1 MEEYIF
7 QHLKN
12 RERVCDNNCEPS
24 KSLAETLTDAPAF
37 KYVDIFEGIWGL
49 ATIPLCQYIDYCCE
63 PFKNRNELFKV
74 LDGLRENNS
83 DSTVFEENEIEKI
96 LYRMFPTDYSSS
108 FNIDGIATDDF
119 DKQFVLVSLD
129 DNNIVS
135 FTTDPDGNL
144 KSKENPS
151 EYKDSLSKD
160 KKYNK
165 IRIRKLLKKIAI
177 FNTDI
182 YDLSIF
188 NETTDDEYWKEKQEV
203 CRLKEEVWKYY
214 IGEHNEGEQ
223 YIYNQVSEVVT
234 SVLSTSNNTP
244 KRKKQKKSAT
254 VTSEKPMTIKYFKHG
269 NKSLLRKQEERVD
282 ILYKK
287 WTEWKWIDKDT
298 RPEDFDRLFEGSPCH
313 CNISWIGT
321 SATLTIL
328 LQRLLMKSFIER
340 QTGCSAKHL
349 VTKQFGKTA
358 NSSKSRIN
366 TETDRR
372 IEISILILDTNN
384 PLLEQ
389 NSVNAEEYDIRDAA
403 LNDVYGGLLR
413 STKGI

>member
-1 MEEYIF
+1 
-7 QHLKN
+7 
-12 RERVCDNNCEPS
+12 
-24 KSLAETLTDAPAF
+24 
-37 KYVDIFEGIWGL
+37 
-49 ATIPLCQYIDYCCE
+49 
-63 PFKNRNELFKV
+63 
-74 LDGLRENNS
+74 
-83 DSTVFEENEIEKI
+83 
-96 LYRMFPTDYSSS
+96 MFPTDYSSS

-234 SVLSTSNNTP
+234 SVLSASNNTP

-313 CNISWIGT
+313 CNFSWTGT

-384 PLLEQ
+384 LLPEQ

>member
-1 MEEYIF
+1 
-7 QHLKN
+7 
-12 RERVCDNNCEPS
+12 
-24 KSLAETLTDAPAF
+24 
-37 KYVDIFEGIWGL
+37 
-49 ATIPLCQYIDYCCE
+49 
-63 PFKNRNELFKV
+63 
-74 LDGLRENNS
+74 
-83 DSTVFEENEIEKI
+83 
-96 LYRMFPTDYSSS
+96 MFPTDYSSS

-234 SVLSTSNNTP
+234 SVLSASNNTP

-269 NKSLLRKQEERVD
+269 KKSLLRKQEERVD

-313 CNISWIGT
+313 CNISWTGT

-384 PLLEQ
+384 LLPEQ

>member
-108 FNIDGIATDDF
+108 FNIYGIATDDF

-151 EYKDSLSKD
+151 EYKDSLSK
-160 KKYNK
+160 
-165 IRIRKLLKKIAI
+165 
-177 FNTDI
+177 
-182 YDLSIF
+182 
-188 NETTDDEYWKEKQEV
+188 
-203 CRLKEEVWKYY
+203 
-214 IGEHNEGEQ
+214 
-223 YIYNQVSEVVT
+223 
-234 SVLSTSNNTP
+234 
-244 KRKKQKKSAT
+244 
-254 VTSEKPMTIKYFKHG
+254 
-269 NKSLLRKQEERVD
+269 
-282 ILYKK
+282 
-287 WTEWKWIDKDT
+287 
-298 RPEDFDRLFEGSPCH
+298 
-313 CNISWIGT
+313 
-321 SATLTIL
+321 
-328 LQRLLMKSFIER
+328 
-340 QTGCSAKHL
+340 
-349 VTKQFGKTA
+349 
-358 NSSKSRIN
+358 
-366 TETDRR
+366 
-372 IEISILILDTNN
+372 
-384 PLLEQ
+384 
-389 NSVNAEEYDIRDAA
+389 
-403 LNDVYGGLLR
+403 
-413 STKGI
+413 

>member
-1 MEEYIF
+1 M
-7 QHLKN
+7 
-12 RERVCDNNCEPS
+12 
-24 KSLAETLTDAPAF
+24 
-37 KYVDIFEGIWGL
+37 
-49 ATIPLCQYIDYCCE
+49 
-63 PFKNRNELFKV
+63 
-74 LDGLRENNS
+74 
-83 DSTVFEENEIEKI
+83 
-96 LYRMFPTDYSSS
+96 
-108 FNIDGIATDDF
+108 
-119 DKQFVLVSLD
+119 
-129 DNNIVS
+129 
-135 FTTDPDGNL
+135 
-144 KSKENPS
+144 
-151 EYKDSLSKD
+151 
-160 KKYNK
+160 
-165 IRIRKLLKKIAI
+165 
-177 FNTDI
+177 
-182 YDLSIF
+182 
-188 NETTDDEYWKEKQEV
+188 

-313 CNISWIGT
+313 CNISWTGT